1 MNNNEKNL
9 SGEELQKIKGGSF
22 IGYAIGYGYMIG
34 SDAYTMTHYTRHR
47 RNRWIQSHRHKK

>member
-9 SGEELQKIKGGSF
+9 SVEELQKIKEGSF
-22 IGYAIGYGYMIG
+22 IGYAIGYRIG

>member
-22 IGYAIGYGYMIG
+22 IGYAGYN
-34 SDAYTMTHYTRHR
+34 D
-47 RNRWIQSHRHKK
+47 WF

>member
-22 IGYAIGYGYMIG
+22 IGYAIGYMIG

>member
-9 SGEELQKIKGGSF
+9 SGEELQKIKEGSF
-22 IGYAIGYGYMIG
+22 IGYAIGYMIG

-47 RNRWIQSHRHKK
+47 RNRLIGSHYHRK